1 MSSTSANQENQQS
14 INDPN
19 YDAKEVQNALGY
31 EITQRASSKQQIGH
45 QKEVLE
51 KVENQKSD
59 SREIEVDISAKYQKL
74 EDQYGNLQSLF
85 IQFQNET
92 SKLLQDQDDNINKQ
106 QLLNIIKKIN
116 ESQQQINNQT
126 QITRQ
131 DKDYFYG
138 QSKNT
143 NTYDVLISINSMYD
157 LSNRQ
162 CTIKYFE
169 KENKTKEKIDS
180 QKKCSIIG
188 FQGVKNRGKTFLL
201 NQLSNEK
208 FPSAFYES
216 TLGISA
222 KVDIKDSS
230 TKIYLDSE
238 GVQKPAKF
246 NWNEAYKSKSK
257 NTQKNED
264 ETKFLNQ
271 MQEQV
276 IQSFFDIKATEQL
289 QQEFLLQSCEI
300 VIIVVGML
308 SIEDQKLISSIID
321 RQLSCQIIVVHNYKE
336 IKELKHIEN
345 HVENSLMYQFPL
357 AIHRPDLKL
366 KSDKEHNKTV
376 YIDRRYKNVVHV
388 IFANNKSEAGDFYNQ
403 FSLEYIRQKIQL
415 HSRNK
420 SFCISEKFVKFLND
434 YLPNYI
440 EFVNQ
445 PKTFNKNLVKKEAN
459 NDEFVISL
467 TENLQ
472 ISRIKDITLDVFG
485 RIINAINYTVV
496 EYDKNNQRY
505 KRVDIELPGNIK
517 FENDNC
523 LVQTDEKG
531 RTQLVIK
538 AVKKLDQNIQG
549 GIILEDKRLYGEF
562 ILKIVI
568 GKPEEQLTQV
578 GKIVNNNNGV
588 HSILFLNE
596 SSEQDCLGDDDD
608 DDDNNV

>member
-1 MSSTSANQENQQS
+1 MSNPQINQVNQQS

-19 YDAKEVQNALGY
+19 LDVKEIQKALGD
-31 EITQRASSKQQIGH
+31 EVNERKPNQQQIND
-45 QKEVLE
+45 QIPVLE
-51 KVENQKSD
+51 KVETQKDD
-59 SREIEVDISAKYQKL
+59 SNDIEVDIQAKYQKL

-85 IQFQNET
+85 VQFQNET
-92 SKLLQDQDDNINKQ
+92 SKLLQDQSDNINKQ
-106 QLLNIIKKIN
+106 QLQSIIQKIN
-116 ESQQQINNQT
+116 ESQKQLNNQN
-126 QITRQ
+126 QVSRQ

-143 NTYDVLISINSMYD
+143 NSYDVLISINSMYD
-157 LSNRQ
+157 LSNKQ
-162 CTIKYFE
+162 CKIEYFE
-169 KENKTKEKIDS
+169 KPNKTKEIIDS
-180 QKKCSIIG
+180 QQKCSIIG

-201 NQLSNEK
+201 NQLSDEK

-246 NWNEAYKSKSK
+246 NWNDAYKSKNK
-257 NTQKNED
+257 NSRNEED
-264 ETKFLNQ
+264 EAKFLSQ

-321 RQLSCQIIVVHNYKE
+321 RKLSCQIIVVHNYKE
-336 IKELKHIEN
+336 IKEIKHVQDHIE
-345 HVENSLMYQFPL
+345 HSLMYQFPL
-357 AIHRPDLKL
+357 AIHSPDLKL
-366 KSDKEHNKTV
+366 KTNKEHNKIA
-376 YIDRRYKNVVHV
+376 YIDRRYKNVVHI
-388 IFANNKSEAGDFYNQ
+388 IFANNKSEAGDYFNQ

-420 SFCISEKFVKFLND
+420 SFCISERFTKFLND

-440 EFVNQ
+440 EFVDQ
-445 PKTFNKNLVKKEAN
+445 PKTFDKTLVKKEAN
-459 NDEFVISL
+459 NNEFIISL
-467 TENLQ
+467 SENLK
-472 ISRIKDITLDVFG
+472 INRIKDITLDVFG

-496 EYDKNNQRY
+496 EFDKNNQKY
-505 KRVDIELPGNIK
+505 KRIDIELPGNTY

-523 LVQTDEKG
+523 LVQTDDKG

-538 AVKKLDQNIQG
+538 ALKKLDQTVQG
-549 GIILEDKRLYGEF
+549 TIILEDKRLYGEF
-562 ILKIVI
+562 ILKVII
-568 GKPEEQLTQV
+568 GKPEEKLTQV
-578 GKIVNNNNGV
+578 GKIINNNNGV

-608 DDDNNV
+608 NNV

>member
-1 MSSTSANQENQQS
+1 MNSSQANQIYQQS

-19 YDAKEVQNALGY
+19 SDAKEIQNALGDESIERISY
-31 EITQRASSKQQIGH
+31 QQQNDN
-45 QKEVLE
+45 QKVVLE
-51 KVENQKSD
+51 KVQTRRSD
-59 SREIEVDISAKYQKL
+59 SSDIEADISEKYQKL
-74 EDQYGNLQSLF
+74 EDQYGNLKSL
-85 IQFQNET
+85 IVQLQNEAD
-92 SKLLQDQDDNINKQ
+92 KLLQNKGDSINKQ
-106 QLLNIIKKIN
+106 ELQSLLQKIN
-116 ESQQQINNQT
+116 ESQSLLNNQD
-126 QITRQ
+126 QVSRQ

-143 NTYDVLISINSMYD
+143 NTYDVLISINSMHD
-157 LSNRQ
+157 LSNKKCKIQ
-162 CTIKYFE
+162 YFE
-169 KENKTKEKIDS
+169 KPNKTKNDIDS
-180 QKKCSIIG
+180 QQKCAIIG

-201 NQLSNEK
+201 NQLSDEK

-222 KVDIKDSS
+222 KVDIKDCS

-246 NWNEAYKSKSK
+246 NWNEAYKNKKK
-257 NTQKNED
+257 NQKKDED
-264 ETKFLNQ
+264 EAKFLSQ

-321 RQLSCQIIVVHNYKE
+321 RKLSCQIIVVHNYKE
-336 IKELKHIEN
+336 IKQIEHVEN
-345 HVENSLMYQFPL
+345 HIKNSLMYQFPL
-357 AIHRPDLKL
+357 SNHSPDLKL
-366 KSDKEHNKTV
+366 PTNKNQNKIA
-376 YIDRRYKNVVHV
+376 YIDSRYKNVVHI
-388 IFANNKSEAGDFYNQ
+388 IFANNKSEAGDYYNQ

-445 PKTFNKNLVKKEAN
+445 PKTFNKNLVKKES
-459 NDEFVISL
+459 NDNEYIISL

-496 EYDKNNQRY
+496 EYDKNDQKF
-505 KRVDIELPGNIK
+505 KRIDIELPGNTT

-538 AVKKLDQNIQG
+538 AIKKPDQNIQG
-549 GIILEDKRLYGEF
+549 GVVLEDKRLYGEF
-562 ILKIVI
+562 ILKIAI

-596 SSEQDCLGDDDD
+596 SSEQNCLGDDD
-608 DDDNNV
+608 NNV